1 MIFTKLAET
10 AKVRL
15 LEDDNQFHE
24 KSERLVGLMRAL
36 GIVPTRR
43 AKCNGHLHKLLGAI
57 LVCAYDED
65 TSVDVTNRRKG
76 DYHTLGLSTNMIKWL
91 DNLVANKLLIPSNG
105 AAKASGR
112 LELATPLTEEIA

>member
-57 LVCAYDED
+57 LGCAYDEN

-76 DYHTLGLSTNMIKWL
+76 E
-91 DNLVANKLLIPSNG
+91 
-105 AAKASGR
+105 GR
-112 LELATPLTEEIA
+112 